1 MRVYVA
7 STPARLATLRV
18 QGLPAGTEGYA
29 ATPGLAEV
37 LGLPADGGPDTAE
50 ELGEA
55 VLEAAAEASLLLLAQ
70 EPGAGELDAEGRA
83 GRTGARRRVVVV
95 VEARA
100 RAVQDADH
108 PATVVLTAPLRWSAV
123 ESVLADDATAVERV
137 GRAAVLARTDQDRA
151 VGRLERD
158 QLGWFGP
165 DELDD

>member
-1 MRVYVA
+1 VYVA
-7 STPARLATLRV
+7 TTPARLAALRV

-29 ATPGLAEV
+29 ATPGLAEG
-37 LGLPADGGPDTAE
+37 LGLSPDGGEDTAE
-50 ELGEA
+50 ELGQA
-55 VLEAAAEASLLLLAQ
+55 VLEAAAEASLLLLAD
-70 EPGAGELDAEGRA
+70 EPGAGEGDAGVLA
-83 GRTGARRRVVVV
+83 DRTGPTRRVVVV

-100 RAVQDADH
+100 RAVADADH

-123 ESVLADDATAVERV
+123 ESVLADDATAAERV

-165 DELDD
+165 DELD